1 MKLVVVIYY
10 GEDTALVNIRWLM
23 TSQIGST
30 ENIIYNL
37 HIYKID
43 FNIDKGKNDY
53 ENSVRKM
60 VFVFPRQIKMKL
72 SPKVT
77 ELFWPDSRAVRI
89 SVVTP
94 GKIVRLSIL

>member
-1 MKLVVVIYY
+1 MKLVVGIYY
-10 GEDTALVNIRWLM
+10 GEDTAPVNIRWLM

-53 ENSVRKM
+53 ENSVRKNG
-60 VFVFPRQIKMKL
+60 FCL
-72 SPKVT
+72 SKADQD
-77 ELFWPDSRAVRI
+77 E
-89 SVVTP
+89 VVSKSLKNYFDLTVVQL
-94 GKIVRLSIL
+94 GYLS

>member
-1 MKLVVVIYY
+1 
-10 GEDTALVNIRWLM
+10 M

-53 ENSVRKM
+53 ENSVRKNG
-60 VFVFPRQIKMKL
+60 FCL
-72 SPKVT
+72 SKADQD
-77 ELFWPDSRAVRI
+77 E
-89 SVVTP
+89 VVS
-94 GKIVRLSIL
+94 KSH